1 MNLHEDATSTPTAC
15 ATLYD
20 VSRSRKIIL
29 WLVAA
34 PLLVIALITVA
45 WAADGWASSDKVA
58 RNVALAGTPVGHQ
71 SPAEL
76 DESVQELAAQL
87 PSTVV
92 EIDAGDFTLT
102 TTAGELGLGV
112 DQERTA
118 ERVMDIGRD
127 DPLPVRPIRWLQS
140 WFGERSADVVLTVDA
155 EQLSTTLVALEGD
168 RRTEPVEPSL
178 SATPEA
184 VSLVPGTPGQELTV
198 NDVVAALPQ
207 TLGDIDEPITIDVEL
222 TTTQPKVSDESVAAL
237 ADQAN
242 QVTAGAIT
250 LNAGG
255 ASTEVEGATFR
266 PAFGLAIDGD
276 APRLTM
282 QSEPVA
288 KILDDEVPGKA
299 NPTGVRFDLPGGVPT
314 PVGGE
319 DAQVCCTEDAPDK
332 IVTALL
338 AGQTSVDLPTRVE
351 TAAEGQQWA
360 AGLGV
365 KEVIGSF
372 TTNHKCC
379 ESRVTNIHRIADI
392 LRGTLIPPGTT
403 FSVNDTVGRRTV
415 EKGFVEGGVI
425 QDGEFATDIGGGVS
439 QFATTTFNA
448 AFFGGLDIPVYK
460 MHSKYIS
467 RYPFGREATLAY
479 PGVDLKIRNDTP
491 YGIVIWPTYT
501 NTSITVQLWST
512 RTAVGEQTAQNPT
525 SGCGPVST
533 ERTRTFTDGRTEK
546 DTFRANYDCD

>member
-1 MNLHEDATSTPTAC
+1 MKLHDNATCTATAC

-34 PLLVIALITVA
+34 PLLVIALITTA
-45 WAADGWASSDKVA
+45 WAADGWASNEKVA
-58 RNVALAGTPVGHQ
+58 RNVTLATTPVGRETK
-71 SPAEL
+71 AEL
-76 DESVQELAAQL
+76 DASIQQLAEEL
-87 PSTVV
+87 PSTPVT
-92 EIDAGDFTLT
+92 IDAGEFSLT

-112 DQERTA
+112 DEQRTA
-118 ERVMDIGRD
+118 DRVMDIGRGE
-127 DPLPVRPIRWLQS
+127 PLPVRPVRWLQS
-140 WFGERSADVVLTVDA
+140 LFGGRDADVVLSVDA
-155 EQLSTTLVALEGD
+155 EQLSTTLVELEGD

-178 SATPEA
+178 NPMVES
-184 VSLVPGTPGQELTV
+184 VSLVPGTPGTELTV

-207 TLGDIDEPITIDVEL
+207 TLDQVDEPITIEVDL
-222 TTTQPKVSDESVAAL
+222 TTTQPQVSDAAVQAL

-242 QVTAGAIT
+242 TVTAGKIT
-250 LNAGG
+250 LDAGG

-266 PAFGLAIDGD
+266 PAFGIVIED
-276 APRLTM
+276 ATPRLTM
-282 QSEPVA
+282 EAEPVA
-288 KILDDEVPGKA
+288 KILADEVPGKA
-299 NPTGVRFDLPGGVPT
+299 NPTGVRFDISSGTPT

-319 DAQVCCTEDAPDK
+319 DAQVCCTKDAPAT
-332 IVTALL
+332 IVDALL
-338 AGQTSVDLPTRVE
+338 AGQTTVALPTRVE

-365 KEVIGSF
+365 KEVVGQF

-379 ESRVTNIHRIADI
+379 ESRVTNIHKIADI

-403 FSVNDTVGRRTV
+403 FSVNDTVGRRTT

-448 AFFGGLDIPVYK
+448 AFFGGLDIPAYK

-491 YGIVIWPTYT
+491 YGIVIWPSYT

-533 ERTRTFTDGRTEK
+533 ERTRTFTDGHTEK

>member
-1 MNLHEDATSTPTAC
+1 VNLHDNATCWATAC

-34 PLLVIALITVA
+34 PLLIIALITVA

-58 RNVALAGTPVGHQ
+58 RHVTLAGTPVGHE
-71 SPAEL
+71 SRDEL
-76 DESVQELAAQL
+76 DASVEQLAEEL
-87 PSTVV
+87 PSTTV

-112 DQERTA
+112 DQQRTVD
-118 ERVMDIGRD
+118 RVMDIGRG
-127 DPLPVRPIRWLQS
+127 DPLPVRPVRWIQS

-178 SATPEA
+178 NATVEA

-207 TLGDIDEPITIDVEL
+207 SLGDIGTPITIDVEL
-222 TTTQPKVSDESVAAL
+222 TTTDPQVSDEAVQAL

-255 ASTEVEGATFR
+255 AATEVDGPTFR
-266 PAFGLAIDGD
+266 PAFGIAIEDGT
-276 APRLTM
+276 PRLTM
-282 QSEPVA
+282 QAEPVA

-299 NPTGVRFDLPGGVPT
+299 NPTGVRFDISGGVPT

-319 DAQVCCTEDAPDK
+319 DAQVCCTKDAPEK
-332 IVTALL
+332 IVAALL
-338 AGQTSVDLPTRVE
+338 AGQTTVDLPTRVE

-365 KEVIGSF
+365 KEVIGQF

-403 FSVNDTVGRRTV
+403 FSVNDTVGRRTT

-425 QDGEFATDIGGGVS
+425 QDGEFSTDIGGGVS

-448 AFFGGLDIPVYK
+448 AFFGGLDIPAYK

-491 YGIVIWPTYT
+491 YGIVIWPSYT
-501 NTSITVQLWST
+501 DTSITVQLWST

-525 SGCGPVST
+525 SGCGPVTT
-533 ERTRTFTDGRTEK
+533 ERTRTFTDGHTEK